1 MKKCIIALIL
11 LLLLQGTQYTYGNF
25 TNYYNNLT
33 HLEKNMI
40 KFYASSYP
48 NSFIVVN
55 MFIQDI

>member
-11 LLLLQGTQYTYGNF
+11 LLLLQGSQYTYANF

-33 HLEKNMI
+33 QLEKNMI

-48 NSFIVVN
+48 NSFVVVN
-55 MFIQDI
+55 MFI

>member
-11 LLLLQGTQYTYGNF
+11 LLILPGTQYTYGNF

-48 NSFIVVN
+48 NSFVVVN
-55 MFIQDI
+55 MFI